1 MTNNR
6 PAPTVAESIGQFRD
20 YLEAARS
27 RGTARAYGTGLRLF
41 LAYLRAQGIDPE
53 ALPLPQL
60 TPAIANG
67 YVTHVYEHLLAHA
80 GGDPAKIRESTRHS
94 YLFAVATWFEWL
106 IIETQALAW
115 PMADYDALKKAYTKA
130 SKVRN
135 RGQLPPDRLPTAE
148 IVQALLDEAARPL
161 VHDPSTPPGDVH
173 RRDLARLR
181 NVAMIE
187 ALRSSGMRVGELVR
201 LERGNLLYAVKG
213 AAVKYGKGGKDREVL
228 FTARAW
234 DAIQTY
240 LRARADGAG
249 GRPLSSLPVFARH
262 DRRAGGR
269 VLPLTVRGVEGI
281 IQDLASRAG
290 ILEIFNLTPH
300 TLRHW
305 FATEFLSL
313 TGDLALTQYA
323 LGHESP
329 TTTRIYAQS
338 KREDLQRAYRED
350 FDR

>member
-41 LAYLRAQGIDPE
+41 QRYLRSLDLDPV
-53 ALPLPQL
+53 ALPLPHL
-60 TPAIANG
+60 EPAQAIG
-67 YVTHVYEHLLAHA
+67 YVTFVYDHLLARA
-80 GGDPAKIRESTRHS
+80 GDPAKIRDSTRHS
-94 YLFAVATWFEWL
+94 YLFAVAMWFEWL
-106 IIETQALAW
+106 VIETQLLDW
-115 PMADYDALKKAYTKA
+115 PMADYDALKKAYIKA

-135 RGQLPPDRLPTAE
+135 RNQLAPDRLPSAD

-161 VHDPSTPPGDVH
+161 QHDPATPAGDVR

-201 LERGNLLYAVKG
+201 LERGHLLHATKG

-228 FTARAW
+228 FTATAW

-240 LRARADGAG
+240 IKARQDGAS
-249 GRPLSSLPVFARH
+249 GRSLASLPVFSRH
-262 DRRAGGR
+262 DRRSGGR
-269 VLPLTVRGVEGI
+269 VQALSVRGVEGI
-281 IQDLASRAG
+281 IQELAARAR
-290 ILEIFNLTPH
+290 ILEVFNLTPH

-313 TGDLALTQYA
+313 TGDLALTQFA
-323 LGHESP
+323 LGHSSP

-338 KREDLQRAYRED
+338 KREDLQRAYREN
-350 FDR
+350 FDQ

>member
-1 MTNNR
+1 MTKAQ
-6 PAPTVAESIGQFRD
+6 PPTVSGSVAAFRT

-27 RGTARAYGTGLRLF
+27 RGTARAYSTGLRLF
-41 LAYLRAQGIDPE
+41 LAYLRAQDLDPD
-53 ALPLPQL
+53 ALPLPHL
-60 TPAIANG
+60 TPALANG
-67 YVTHVYEHLLAHA
+67 YVTYVYEHLLAYA
-80 GGDPAKIRESTRHS
+80 GGEPAKIRESTHHS
-94 YLFAVATWFEWL
+94 YLFAVAMWFEWL

-115 PMADYDALKKAYTKA
+115 SMTDYDALKKAYTKA

-135 RGQLPPDRLPTAE
+135 RGQLPPDRLPTAD

-161 VHDPSTPPGDVH
+161 QHAPSTPAGDV
-173 RRDLARLR
+173 RRRELARLR
-181 NVAMIE
+181 NVAIVE

-201 LERGNLLYAVKG
+201 LERSHLLHATRG
-213 AAVKYGKGGKDREVL
+213 AAIKYGKGGKDREVL
-228 FTARAW
+228 FTAAAW

-240 LRARADGAG
+240 LKARQDGAS
-249 GRPLSSLPVFARH
+249 GRPLASLPVFARH
-262 DRRAGGR
+262 DRRSGSR

-281 IQDLASRAG
+281 IQDLAARAG
-290 ILEIFNLTPH
+290 ILEVFNLTPH

-338 KREDLQRAYRED
+338 KREDLQRAYREN
-350 FDR
+350 FDQ